1 MSKKLDSF
9 NKAQTKKENPDIR
22 PGDSVK
28 VHQKIKEGGKERIQL
43 FEGVV
48 IAKKHGIGI
57 SATITVRRVL
67 QGVGVER
74 IFPIHSP
81 AIAKIEISKKGKVKR
96 AKLYYLR
103 TAKGKRARIK
113 KGDELAEVMP
123 VATPLEN
130 TEETASPAI
139 TPEK

>member
-9 NKAQTKKENPDIR
+9 NEAQTKKENPDIR

-28 VHQKIKEGGKERIQL
+28 IHQKIKENGKERIQL

-48 IAKKHGIGI
+48 IAKKHGTGV

-96 AKLYYLR
+96 SKLYYLR

-123 VATPLEN
+123 STTPMEN
-130 TEETASPAI
+130 NEEPVVT
-139 TPEK
+139 TDPEK

>member
-9 NKAQTKKENPDIR
+9 NKAQIKKENPDIR

-28 VHQKIKEGGKERIQL
+28 IHQKIKEGEKERIQL

-48 IAKKHGIGI
+48 IAKKHGVGV

-67 QGVGVER
+67 QGIGVER

-96 AKLYYLR
+96 SKLYYLR

-113 KGDELAEVMP
+113 KGDEFAEIMP
-123 VATPLEN
+123 STTPLES
-130 TEETASPAI
+130 TEETIAPI
-139 TPEK
+139 TAPEK

>member
-1 MSKKLDSF
+1 MSKKLDNF
-9 NKAQTKKENPDIR
+9 NKAQTKKENSDIR

-28 VHQKIKEGGKERIQL
+28 IHQKIKEGEKERIQL

-48 IAKKHGIGI
+48 IAKKHGIGV

-81 AIAKIEISKKGKVKR
+81 SIAKIEISKKGKVKR
-96 AKLYYLR
+96 SKLYYLR

-113 KGDELAEVMP
+113 KGDELAEIMP
-123 VATPLEN
+123 STTPLE
-130 TEETASPAI
+130 TAEETVTPI
-139 TPEK
+139 TAPEK

>member
-1 MSKKLDSF
+1 MSKKIDSF
-9 NKAQTKKENPDIR
+9 NAVQIKKENPDIR

-28 VHQKIKEGGKERIQL
+28 IHQKIKEGGKERIQL

-48 IAKKHGIGI
+48 ISKKHGVGV

-67 QGVGVER
+67 QGIGVER

-81 AIAKIEISKKGKVKR
+81 SIAKIEISKKGKVKR
-96 AKLYYLR
+96 SKLYYLR

-113 KGDELAEVMP
+113 KGDDFAEIIPSVTP
-123 VATPLEN
+123 VETSEEIV
-130 TEETASPAI
+130 TETTNEV
-139 TPEK
+139 K